1 MEAVAIKEKTK
12 ELIDTLD
19 DNQAQLV
26 FNYAQAL
33 EQNQKLSGPELAAQF
48 RKYWGKIDLDIDL
61 DALRGR
67 NDPR

>member
-26 FNYAQAL
+26 FNYAKAV
-33 EQNQKLSGPELAAQF
+33 EQNRKLSGPELAARF
-48 RKYWGKIDLDIDL
+48 RKYRGKINLDIDL
-61 DALRGR
+61 DAL
-67 NDPR
+67 

>member
-1 MEAVAIKEKTK
+1 MEAAAIKERTK

-26 FNYAQAL
+26 FNYAQAV
-33 EQNQKLSGPELAAQF
+33 EKNKKLSGPELAARF
-48 RKYWGKIDLDIDL
+48 RKYWGKVDLDIDL